1 MEFPA
6 MDEAIRQIEK
16 SNIDLE
22 PEVLEA
28 PAVRELL
35 SRYAKAKKLV
45 SYGET
50 MLAAKLDDPAVVAR
64 TTGVSLGK
72 AKAVVDTGNSLKG
85 ADDVREAFKS
95 GEISVDQASE
105 IARAEQASP
114 GSSRGLLELAQE
126 DSFQALREK
135 SRKLVLEA
143 EQHRRLAERQHEARR
158 ARSYQDDL
166 GMIAIN
172 LLLEPHVGVPLVNRA
187 ESEAGRLFRA
197 AKKDGRPGSIQDEP
211 FERHLADA
219 YAGLLSTGTTTKAR
233 KPELV
238 VLVSHEITKR
248 GWNDVQEG
256 EVCKIPGVGP
266 ISVERAREIASDAFL
281 TGLFY
286 DGTDLRHLRR
296 WSRTTPPEVLLA
308 LQLGEPP
315 EFDGVKCIDC
325 GYRFRNEK
333 EHSLPHVAGGCSST
347 TNLKW
352 RCYGCHQKKTAE
364 DRKEGKLT
372 PPDPDAERGPP
383 GS

>member
-1 MEFPA
+1 ME
-6 MDEAIRQIEK
+6 EAIRQIEK

-45 SYGET
+45 CYGET
-50 MLAAKLDDPAVVAR
+50 MLAAKLDDPALVAR
-64 TTGVSLGK
+64 TTGVSVGK
-72 AKAVVDTGNSLKG
+72 AKAVVDAGNSLKG

-95 GEISVDQASE
+95 GEISLDQAGE

-114 GSSRGLLELAQE
+114 GSSRQLLELAQE
-126 DSFQALREK
+126 ESFQALREK

-143 EQHRRLAERQHEARR
+143 EQHRGLAERQHEARR

-187 ESEAGRLFRA
+187 ETEAGRLFRA
-197 AKKDGRPGSIQDEP
+197 AKQDGRPEP

-219 YAGLLSTGTTTKAR
+219 YAGLLSRGTTTTTKAR

-238 VLVSHEITKR
+238 VLVSHEVATR

-266 ISVERAREIASDAFL
+266 ISTQRAKEIASDAFL

-286 DGTDLRHLRR
+286 DGADLRHLHR
-296 WSRTTPPEVLLA
+296 WCRTTPPEVLLA
-308 LQLGEPP
+308 LQLGQPP

-372 PPDPDAERGPP
+372 PPDPVAKRGPP
-383 GS
+383 RP